1 MLKKR
6 SLISNFVQVKPP
18 NQDSVDPEVIIQEDN
33 LDLDLEEFE
42 QNVSNSVGTKKLEV
56 VMLLR
61 QSCSS

>member
-1 MLKKR
+1 MIR
-6 SLISNFVQVKPP
+6 NFYQVRPP

-33 LDLDLEEFE
+33 VDFDLEEFE